1 LSRALVWAVAAV
13 VVGVIMLAA
22 IMAGVA
28 GGVPSSAGAGYG
40 ASRFALKDIPPEF
53 LAMYQA
59 AAAEEGLDWT
69 ILAGIGRVETNHCRS
84 KMPGVHSGTNGAGAA
99 GCMQFLAGTW
109 QIYGKGGDVYDPAD
123 SIPAAARLL
132 KASGAPKDYHRAI
145 FAYNHLESYVASVM
159 RWAARYRGP
168 VGGTTGSSAAVT
180 LDPGAQ
186 WLMPVPGTGA
196 ICDRRIV
203 QDVVWILDTY
213 HAALGDCYA
222 ASGHEAGGEHPLGL
236 AVDLVPG
243 PDGSWDLLDKL
254 AHDMGWRE
262 SCAASGCNE
271 SRANGG
277 CFSEM
282 LKPFC
287 FIGWNGYPGHGAGDH
302 IHLSWQHS
310 SGRPAGTVYTL
321 RS

>member
-1 LSRALVWAVAAV
+1 
-13 VVGVIMLAA
+13 MLAA

-28 GGVPSSAGAGYG
+28 GGVPSSAGAGYA
-40 ASRFALKDIPPEF
+40 ASRLALKDIPPEF

-59 AAAEEGLDWT
+59 AAAKEGLDWT

-84 KMPGVHSGTNGAGAA
+84 KMPGVHSGTNSAGAA

-109 QIYGKGGDVYDPAD
+109 QIYGEGGDVYDPAD

-132 KASGAPKDYHRAI
+132 KAAGAPKDYHRAI

-159 RWAARYRGP
+159 RWAERYRGGIGGAD
-168 VGGTTGSSAAVT
+168 VGGAGHTQT
-180 LDPGAQ
+180 LDDGAQ

-196 ICDRRIV
+196 LCDRRIV
-203 QDVVWILDTY
+203 DDVVWILDTY
-213 HAALGDCYA
+213 HALVGDCYA

-236 AVDLVPG
+236 AVDLVPAR
-243 PDGSWDLLDKL
+243 DGSWDLLGKL

-262 SCAASGCNE
+262 SCAASGC
-271 SRANGG
+271 ANQ
-277 CFSEM
+277 M
-282 LKPFC
+282 PKPFR

-310 SGRPAGTVYTL
+310 SGVPATTVYTL
-321 RS
+321 R